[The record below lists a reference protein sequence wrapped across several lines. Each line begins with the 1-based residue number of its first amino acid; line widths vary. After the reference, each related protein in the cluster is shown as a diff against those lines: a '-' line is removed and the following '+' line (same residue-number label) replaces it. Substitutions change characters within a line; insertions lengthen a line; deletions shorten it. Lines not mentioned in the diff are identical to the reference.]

1 MLQTENQ
8 FYKLILMFIL
18 VLLIPAAIAD
28 VQVIIGAQSTVL
40 MIIEAVV
47 MIVSLISAFVY
58 ILKGYSK
65 NMAKVYKVFMYSF
78 LLAEVLGL
86 IASLTIDIATGALP
100 IVLGAIIIIAI
111 ALLAFIKDFGKT
123 NSFITAAILL
133 AASFVSY
140 FTGAGAHPGVV
151 RGGEDIINTSIGL
164 LQSTTVLLSFVV
176 GFLVIAKYV
185 DKTARGTK

>member
-100 IVLGAIIIIAI
+100 IILGAIIIIAI

-123 NSFITAAILL
+123 NSFITAAVLL

-176 GFLVIAKYV
+176 GFLVITKYV